1 MSELSDNPNLKE
13 INAYKK
19 KINWGDIPTIYQ
31 LATSSISDIDGI
43 LTHGFDSAFKQLLDH
58 SNWNFSLLGEIK
70 FPSGK
75 HEAANKPQIMLYH
88 SMTDQHYELHCYPI
102 VNGERI
108 LQTQLNNPNCPFIK
122 WTPETMQMLF
132 RLNSLI
138 PFIVYTFQKGD
149 KADYALIRYANQ
161 RVDEL
166 IQLLARSFD
175 IIDIKGFSIAEFCQE
190 IHRKHSQSQAIDS
203 FDTPDNME
211 N

>member
-1 MSELSDNPNLKE
+1 MSELSDNPSLKE

-19 KINWGDIPTIYQ
+19 KINWGDIPTIYH

-43 LTHGFDSAFKQLLDH
+43 LTHGFNSAFKQLLDQ
-58 SNWNFSLLGEIK
+58 SNWNLSVLEEKHDIFGKGEAT
-70 FPSGK
+70 P
-75 HEAANKPQIMLYH
+75 KPKIALYH
-88 SMTDQHYELHCYPI
+88 NINEQHYELHCYPI
-102 VNGERI
+102 INDERV
-108 LQTQLNNPNCPFIK
+108 LQAQFNNPLCPFIK

-149 KADYALIRYANQ
+149 KADYALVRYANQ

-166 IQLLARSFD
+166 ISLLQQAFN
-175 IIDIKGFSIAEFCQE
+175 ITDIKGYTIAEFCKE
-190 IHRKHSQSQAIDS
+190 IYRKHAQSQPKDS
-203 FDTPDNME
+203 VDKPDNME